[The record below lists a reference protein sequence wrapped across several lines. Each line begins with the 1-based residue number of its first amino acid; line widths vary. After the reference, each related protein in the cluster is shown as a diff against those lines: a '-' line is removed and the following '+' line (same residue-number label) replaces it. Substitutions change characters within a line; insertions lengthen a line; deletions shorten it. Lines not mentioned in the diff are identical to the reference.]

1 MANQSK
7 LKKKNYDVNKIP
19 EAIAAIKNG
28 MLIKDASVIY
38 GIPRSTLSDKLHKKY
53 ASGKTQPGMLKFM
66 IHFIHFIILSCK
78 NYQLRNEGFIFQKD

>member
-28 MLIKDASVIY
+28 MLIKDASVTY
-38 GIPRSTLSDKLHKKY
+38 GIPRSTLCDKLHKKY
-53 ASGKTQPGMLKFM
+53 ASGKTQPGSYVEIYDTFYSFHYSLV
-66 IHFIHFIILSCK
+66 
-78 NYQLRNEGFIFQKD
+78 